1 MSSKVTITVDSLG
14 YGHISIDDHNMS
26 GAVRGF
32 RVTSEVEEPLKIE
45 LDLSVSQVEI
55 TGLADRE
62 TVFLVNLSDD
72 VISALLAIGWTPPA
86 EDNRIYRVARPL
98 WTPDMSVDL
107 GVRPPDYDPDIIDN
121 ESPDAND

>member
-1 MSSKVTITVDSLG
+1 MSSKVRITVDSLG
-14 YGHISIDDHNMS
+14 YGHIAIDDHNMS

-32 RVTSEVEEPLKIE
+32 RVRSEVEERLTIE

-55 TGLADRE
+55 TSLGDRE

-86 EDNRIYRVARPL
+86 DDNRIYRVARPL
-98 WTPDMSVDL
+98 WTPDMSVDCNT
-107 GVRPPDYDPDIIDN
+107 RPPGEVDDIDN
-121 ESPDAND
+121 ASPDAND